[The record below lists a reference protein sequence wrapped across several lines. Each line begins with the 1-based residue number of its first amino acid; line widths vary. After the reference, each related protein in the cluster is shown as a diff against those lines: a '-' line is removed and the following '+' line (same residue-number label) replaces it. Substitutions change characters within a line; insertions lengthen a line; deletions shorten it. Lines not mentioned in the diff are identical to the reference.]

1 MVVSIRTLLLVSFLA
16 VSGTTAQ
23 ITGNTSSPGYYEN
36 LERYWSYGRSPPVY
50 PSPNTTSTGDWSHA
64 VSRARALVAQMTLA
78 EKENVTMG
86 FTNAEFNG
94 CNGKSGGVP
103 RLGFPGY
110 CLNNAENGVG
120 GAEGVNAYPAAL
132 HVGASWNRELA
143 YARGMHMGREFRRK
157 GVNMALGPSIGPLG
171 RSPKGGRNW
180 EAPSNDPY
188 LTGMLIHDTTAGM
201 QKYVIANI
209 KHIVGNEQ
217 EASRKYP
224 RFLPAPNHNASISSN
239 IDDKTMHE
247 LYLWPFMDALRA
259 GGASVMCSYNRVN
272 NSDAC
277 QNSKVL
283 NGLLKQELG
292 FQGFVVS
299 DWFMQQSGVASAL
312 AGLDMVMPIA
322 PYWADGNLTQMVNNG
337 SVSMTRLND
346 MVTRILAPWYKI
358 GSQSEE
364 DGRPPG
370 HGIPASLV
378 QPHEFVD
385 ARSPDSK
392 PVILQSAIEGHVLVK
407 NVNKALPLRKP
418 KFISIFGYDAA
429 GQFMNT
435 AEAAGFNLWK
445 MGMRNALQFQ
455 NGTTFTAAALD
466 LLFGSSLEQTTTG
479 PEIALN
485 GTLFTGGGSGAV
497 VGSIDAP
504 LDAFKRQAYDDGTYL
519 AWDIQTPNPT
529 VNAGSEACLVFINAL
544 GSESWDRRNLSDA
557 YSDGII
563 TSVASQCNN
572 TMVVIHSVGVRL
584 VDEWFD
590 HPNITAVILG
600 HLPGQ
605 DSGRA
610 LVELMY
616 GRQSFSGRLPYTV
629 AKQEADYG
637 HVLDPVQP
645 SDKTPYYPQVNFTEG
660 VYIDYKHFIKEGIEP
675 RFAFGYGL
683 TYTDF
688 EYSNLQIDVD
698 ANATSLRLPPN
709 PEHILQ
715 GGIDS
720 LWDEVARVRC
730 TIENIGDVAAKEVA
744 QLYIGIPGGPEKV
757 LRGFE
762 KQLLVPGE
770 RGVFEFGLT
779 RRDLSTWNVM
789 EQSWELQRGDYGVF
803 VGKSVL
809 DVPLT
814 GRFEI
819 GDV

>member
-1 MVVSIRTLLLVSFLA
+1 
-16 VSGTTAQ
+16 
-23 ITGNTSSPGYYEN
+23 
-36 LERYWSYGRSPPVY
+36 
-50 PSPNTTSTGDWSHA
+50 
-64 VSRARALVAQMTLA
+64 MTLA

-132 HVGASWNRELA
+132 HMGASWNRELA

-157 GVNMALGPSIGPLG
+157 GVNVALGPSLGPLG
-171 RSPKGGRNW
+171 RGPKGGRYVIYVVTHAPIRDFTDYQRRNW

-188 LTGMLIHDTTAGM
+188 LTGVLIHDTTTGL

-217 EASRKYP
+217 ETSRKYP
-224 RFLPAPNHNASISSN
+224 RFLRTPNHNASISSN

-283 NGLLKQELG
+283 NGLLKEELG

-312 AGLDMVMPIA
+312 AGLDMVMPAA
-322 PYWADGNLTQMVNNG
+322 PYWTDGNLTQMVNNG
-337 SVSMTRLND
+337 SVPMARLDD
-346 MVTRILAPWYKI
+346 MATRIIAPWFKI
-358 GSQSEE
+358 GSQSEGGE
-364 DGRPPG
+364 RPG
-370 HGIPASLV
+370 FGIPASLT
-378 QPHEFVD
+378 QAHEFVD

-392 PVILQSAIEGHVLVK
+392 PIIFQGAVEGHVLVK
-407 NVNKALPLRKP
+407 NVNKALPLKKP
-418 KFISIFGYDAA
+418 KFISVFGYDAA
-429 GQFMNT
+429 GQLMNT

-445 MGMRNALQFQ
+445 MGMRNTLQYL

-466 LLFGSSLEQTTTG
+466 LMFGSSMEQSTTG

-497 VGSIDAP
+497 VGVIDAP
-504 LDAFKRQAYDDGTYL
+504 LDAFKRQAYEDDTYL
-519 AWDIQTPNPT
+519 GWDIQTPNPV
-529 VNAGSEACLVFINAL
+529 VNGASEVCLVFINAL

-557 YSDGII
+557 YSDQIV

-590 HPNITAVILG
+590 HPNITAVVLG

-629 AKQEADYG
+629 AKRESDYG
-637 HVLDPVQP
+637 QVLDPVLP
-645 SDKTPYYPQVNFTEG
+645 SEETPFYPQVNFTEG
-660 VYIDYKHFIKEGIEP
+660 VYIDYKHFVKEGIEP

-683 TYTDF
+683 TYTNF
-688 EYSNLQIDVD
+688 NYSALDIYIDST
-698 ANATSLRLPPN
+698 ASRLPPN
-709 PEHILQ
+709 PEVILQ

-720 LWDEVARVRC
+720 LWGEVARVRC
-730 TIENIGDVAAKEVA
+730 TVENVGDVAAREVA
-744 QLYIGIPGGPEKV
+744 QLYLGIPGGPEKV

-770 RGVFEFGLT
+770 RAIFEFGLT
-779 RRDLSTWNVM
+779 RRDLSTWNVF
-789 EQSWELQRGDYGVF
+789 EQNWELQRGDYQVF
-803 VGKSVL
+803 VGRSVV
-809 DVPLT
+809 DVPLK

-819 GDV
+819 VDI

>member
-1 MVVSIRTLLLVSFLA
+1 LTSKIHV
-16 VSGTTAQ
+16 
-23 ITGNTSSPGYYEN
+23 SSP
-36 LERYWSYGRSPPVY
+36 
-50 PSPNTTSTGDWSHA
+50 PN
-64 VSRARALVAQMTLA
+64 
-78 EKENVTMG
+78 
-86 FTNAEFNG
+86 
-94 CNGKSGGVP
+94 
-103 RLGFPGY
+103 
-110 CLNNAENGVG
+110 
-120 GAEGVNAYPAAL
+120 
-132 HVGASWNRELA
+132 
-143 YARGMHMGREFRRK
+143 
-157 GVNMALGPSIGPLG
+157 
-171 RSPKGGRNW
+171 RNW
-180 EAPSNDPY
+180 ESPSNDPY
-188 LTGMLIHDTTAGM
+188 LTGVLIHDTTAGM

-217 EASRKYP
+217 ETSRKYP
-224 RFLPAPNHNASISSN
+224 RFLPKPNHNASISSN

-283 NGLLKQELG
+283 NGLLKEELG

-312 AGLDMVMPIA
+312 AGLDMVMPVA
-322 PYWADGNLTQMVNNG
+322 PYWTDGNLTQMVNNG
-337 SVSMTRLND
+337 SVSKTRLED

-358 GSQSEE
+358 GSQAETTE
-364 DGRPPG
+364 RPG
-370 HGIPASLV
+370 FGIPASLT
-378 QPHEFVD
+378 QAHEFVD

-392 PVILQSAIEGHVLVK
+392 PIILQSAIEGHVLVK
-407 NVNKALPLRKP
+407 NVNKALPLKKP
-418 KFISIFGYDAA
+418 KFVSIFGYDAA
-429 GQFMNT
+429 GQMMNT

-445 MGMRNALQFQ
+445 MGMRNTLQFQ

-466 LLFGSSLEQTTTG
+466 LLFGSSMEQTTTG

-497 VGSIDAP
+497 VGAIDAP
-504 LDAFKRQAYDDGTYL
+504 LDAFKRQAYDDDTYL
-519 AWDIQTPNPT
+519 AWDIQTPNPV
-529 VNAGSEACLVFINAL
+529 VNGASEVCLVFINAL

-557 YSDGII
+557 YSDGIV

-572 TMVVIHSVGVRL
+572 TMVVIHSVGVRI
-584 VDEWFD
+584 VDKWFD
-590 HPNITAVILG
+590 HPNITAVVLG

-605 DSGRA
+605 DSGRS

-629 AKQEADYG
+629 AKQESDYG
-637 HVLDPVQP
+637 HVLDPVLP
-645 SDKTPYYPQVNFTEG
+645 SEETPYYPQVNFTEG

-688 EYSNLQIDVD
+688 EYSGLVVDVD
-698 ANATSLRLPPN
+698 TTAAASRLPPN
-709 PEHILQ
+709 PEIVLQ

-730 TIENIGDVAAKEVA
+730 TVKNVGDVAAKEVA
-744 QLYIGIPGGPEKV
+744 QLYVGIPGGPEKV

-762 KQLLVPGE
+762 KQLLTPGE
-770 RGVFEFGLT
+770 QGVFEFVLT
-779 RRDLSTWNVM
+779 RRDLSIWNVV
-789 EQSWELQRGDYGVF
+789 EQMWELQRGSYQIY
-803 VGKSVL
+803 VGKSVIDLPLKGSL
-809 DVPLT
+809 DLV
-814 GRFEI
+814 
-819 GDV
+819 DA